1 MDEFC
6 TTFQNIEMQIS
17 NNELTLKSRLDIF
30 MRSVP
35 PEIRSW
41 ETFSGAPTSMDAVYQ
56 IACRWARKQNQHPQ
70 RIERLRTQDRD

>member
-41 ETFSGAPTSMDAVYQ
+41 ETFSGAPTSMDAV
-56 IACRWARKQNQHPQ
+56 
-70 RIERLRTQDRD
+70 